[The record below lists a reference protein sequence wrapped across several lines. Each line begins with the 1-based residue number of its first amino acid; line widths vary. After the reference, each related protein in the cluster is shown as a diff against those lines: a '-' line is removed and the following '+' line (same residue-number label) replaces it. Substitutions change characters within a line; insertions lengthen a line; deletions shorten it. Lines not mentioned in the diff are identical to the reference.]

1 MCHPPCVAAR
11 PPPQPSPRGGGRSKQ
26 TPKYVSHTSKI
37 CVVLL
42 ALLAPTLAAAQPY
55 PNRPITLVVPF
66 VAGGSASVA
75 ARSVTDRMG
84 EILGQPFV
92 IDNRGGAGSTLGARA
107 VAKSPADGYTILLA
121 TNATLGV
128 APSLYSNVG
137 YDPRKDFSPI
147 GMIGAVPTVLVVLP
161 NSPWRTLADA
171 IKHGK
176 DTGKPI
182 EYGTPGIG
190 TVNHLAAEL
199 FGLRAG
205 IKLTHVPYRGAGP
218 ALNDLLG
225 GHIPLLLSATPNVHG
240 HILAGSVRALA
251 VTTGKRS
258 ALLPEVP
265 TIAEAALP
273 GFDMSLGYGLVAP
286 AGTPRAII
294 ERLNGA
300 LNAALATDDVKRRLA
315 LEGAEPQ
322 PTTPEE
328 HAALIDREETN
339 GAALVKAMGLKPE

>member
-1 MCHPPCVAAR
+1 V
-11 PPPQPSPRGGGRSKQ
+11 
-26 TPKYVSHTSKI
+26 
-37 CVVLL
+37 
-42 ALLAPTLAAAQPY
+42 
-55 PNRPITLVVPF
+55 
-66 VAGGSASVA
+66 
-75 ARSVTDRMG
+75 
-84 EILGQPFV
+84 
-92 IDNRGGAGSTLGARA
+92 
-107 VAKSPADGYTILLA
+107 
-121 TNATLGV
+121 
-128 APSLYSNVG
+128 
-137 YDPRKDFSPI
+137 
-147 GMIGAVPTVLVVLP
+147 
-161 NSPWRTLADA
+161 

-176 DTGKPI
+176 DTGQPI

-199 FGLRAG
+199 FGMHIG

-225 GHIPLLLSATPNVHG
+225 GHIPLLFSAIPNVHG
-240 HILAGSVRALA
+240 HVQAGTVRALA

-258 ALLPEVP
+258 ALLPQVP
-265 TIAEAALP
+265 TIAEAAFP

-315 LEGAEPQ
+315 VEGAEPQ

-328 HAALIDREETN
+328 HAAIIDREETN
-339 GAALVKAMGLKPE
+339 GAALVKAIGLKLE

>member
-1 MCHPPCVAAR
+1 MATLINCIGVPLLVFAA
-11 PPPQPSPRGGGRSKQ
+11 P
-26 TPKYVSHTSKI
+26 
-37 CVVLL
+37 VL
-42 ALLAPTLAAAQPY
+42 ASAQPY

-75 ARSVTDRMG
+75 ARSVSDRMG
-84 EILGQPFV
+84 EILGQQFV

-107 VAKSPADGYTILLA
+107 VAKGPPDGYTILLA

-128 APSLYSNVG
+128 APSLYANVG
-137 YDPRKDFSPI
+137 YDPRKDFAPI

-161 NSPWRTLADA
+161 GSPWQTLADVVR
-171 IKHGK
+171 HGK

-199 FGLRAG
+199 FGMRAG

-225 GHIPLLLSATPNVHG
+225 GHIPLLFSAIPNVHG
-240 HILAGSVRALA
+240 HVQAGSVRALA

-258 ALLPEVP
+258 ALLPDVP
-265 TIAEAALP
+265 TIAEAVLP
-273 GFDMSLGYGLVAP
+273 GFGMSLGYGLVAP
-286 AGTPRAII
+286 AGTPRPAI
-294 ERLNGA
+294 ERLNAA

-328 HAALIDREETN
+328 HAAIIDREETN
-339 GAALVKAMGLKPE
+339 GATLVKAIGLKPE